1 LFRTYFTWIK
11 KFIRRLYTTENM
23 SGLISALK
31 KFFTKDRMIVLV
43 LFIVLAVFMLY
54 YSSGKSM
61 IMDGMEG
68 GASQSSDASDK
79 ASAGNVVAA
88 APASGPDGGYSSLSS
103 DYSSHEVAN
112 PSELLPKDENS
123 QWSSLN
129 PSSQNAV
136 NVPDM
141 LQTGKLMGTV
151 SQTRGNANLQLRS
164 DPPIDKQNVG
174 PWNQSSYEADTMRQ
188 PLEVG

>member
-1 LFRTYFTWIK
+1 MFRTYFTWIK

-68 GASQSSDASDK
+68 GASGPTGETAE
-79 ASAGNVVAA
+79 APAGNVAA
-88 APASGPDGGYSSLSS
+88 APAPASAEVGSG
-103 DYSSHEVAN
+103 YSSHEVAN

-129 PSSQNAV
+129 PSSQNEV

-141 LQTGKLMGTV
+141 LQTGKLIGTV

-174 PWNQSSYEADTMRQ
+174 PWNQSSYESDTMRQ
-188 PLEVG
+188 PLEVGCSA

>member
-1 LFRTYFTWIK
+1 
-11 KFIRRLYTTENM
+11 M

-43 LFIVLAVFMLY
+43 LFIVLACFMLY
-54 YSSGKSM
+54 YSNGKSM
-61 IMDGMEG
+61 IMDGMEA
-68 GASQSSDASDK
+68 GASEPAGEKTESSAAPAD
-79 ASAGNVVAA
+79 NVAA
-88 APASGPDGGYSSLSS
+88 APASAEVGAG
-103 DYSSHEVAN
+103 YSSHEVAN

-129 PSSQNAV
+129 PSSQKAV
-136 NVPDM
+136 NIPDM
-141 LQTGKLMGTV
+141 LETGKLIGGF

-174 PWNQSSYEADTMRQ
+174 PWNQSSYEADTLRQ
-188 PLEVG
+188 PLEVGCSA